1 MIFNI
6 TPRNKF
12 GTTTQ
17 AFWENFLTEEDIKKI
32 LSLSEW
38 KNLKKA
44 AVGFNEEESKVI
56 DKIRKTKI
64 NFISLRE
71 DTLEI
76 YSKLSDVIA
85 EVNNRFFHLDITG
98 LYENIQIGLY
108 TSKHKDHYD
117 WHMDHNFETY
127 NKVPRKLSMV
137 LLLNDPSEFEGGE
150 LQLQGPL
157 NEVLNL
163 ELKKGRAWFF
173 PSWMLHRV
181 APVTKGERKSLVI
194 WAGGP
199 AFK

>member
-6 TPRNKF
+6 KPRNKF
-12 GTTTQ
+12 GTSTH

-32 LSLSEW
+32 LSLPEW

-44 AVGFNEEESKVI
+44 TVGSNKNNTI
-56 DKIRKTKI
+56 NDQIRKTKI

-117 WHMDHNFETY
+117 WHMDHTFEDY
-127 NKVPRKLSMV
+127 VNVPRKLSMA

-150 LQLQGPL
+150 LQLQCPL
-157 NEVLNL
+157 NKVLNL
-163 ELKKGRAWFF
+163 DLKKGRAWFF